1 MLLKQGICTGL
12 VGLTSARNLRVDVSM
27 GKSPLYEISALGT
40 HYLSLGPGSMEAK
53 VISSGIRYSSLP
65 SSYIRPESERPK
77 LSEVADCENV
87 PVIDLGYGD
96 RSLIIKQIGD
106 ACQEYGFFQV
116 INHGISKESME
127 KMLAVAYDFF
137 SLPVE
142 EKMKLYSDDPSKTM
156 RLSTSFNVRKETV
169 HNWRDYLRLHCYPLE
184 KYVPEWPSV
193 PPSFKD
199 IVSNYCREVR
209 QLGFRLQEAISESL
223 GLNIDNLKNVLGEQG
238 QHMAVNFYPACPE
251 PELTYGLPAHT
262 DPNALTILLQDSQ
275 VAGLQ
280 VLKDGKWLA
289 VKPHPDAFVINV
301 GDQLQAL
308 SNGKY
313 KSVWH
318 RAVVNADKPRMSVA
332 SFLCPCDSAVISA
345 PKPLMSDGSPTIYR
359 SFTYAEYYKK
369 FWSRNLDQEHCL
381 ELFKN

>member
-1 MLLKQGICTGL
+1 
-12 VGLTSARNLRVDVSM
+12 
-27 GKSPLYEISALGT
+27 
-40 HYLSLGPGSMEAK
+40 MEAK

-87 PVIDLGYGD
+87 PVIDLGCGN

-106 ACQEYGFFQV
+106 ACHEFGFFQV

-127 KMLAVAYDFF
+127 EILAVAHEFF

-156 RLSTSFNVRKETV
+156 RLSTSFNVKKETV

-193 PPSFKD
+193 PLSFKD
-199 IVSNYCREVR
+199 IASNYCREVR

-223 GLNIDNLKNVLGEQG
+223 GLDLDNLKNVLGEQG

-280 VLKDGKWLA
+280 VLKDGKWLS
-289 VKPHPDAFVINV
+289 VKPHPDAFVINI

-318 RAVVNADKPRMSVA
+318 RAVVNADKARMSVA

-345 PKPLMSDGSPTIYR
+345 PKALTSDGSPTIYR
-359 SFTYAEYYKK
+359 NFTYAEYYKK